1 VFDVLYLYDEID
13 LFFFVV
19 CSELSI
25 PTLSSI
31 VKRDEEK
38 LNLFRT
44 LKSKQI
50 KIEENAI
57 QRAHLADEKPTPECK
72 PAE

>member
-1 VFDVLYLYDEID
+1 M
-13 LFFFVV
+13 FFLLLI
-19 CSELSI
+19 SELSI
-25 PTLSSI
+25 PTLNSI

-44 LKSKQI
+44 LKNKQI
-50 KIEENAI
+50 KIEEHAI
-57 QRAHLADEKPTPECK
+57 QRAHLADEKPIPECK

>member
-1 VFDVLYLYDEID
+1 MNLRFF
-13 LFFFVV
+13 LFR
-19 CSELSI
+19 SELSI

-44 LKSKQI
+44 LKTKQI

-57 QRAHLADEKPTPECK
+57 QRAYLADEKPTPECK

>member
-1 VFDVLYLYDEID
+1 MTYS
-13 LFFFVV
+13 FFFSHS
-19 CSELSI
+19 SELSI
-25 PTLSSI
+25 PTLNSI

-50 KIEENAI
+50 KIEDSAI
-57 QRAHLADEKPTPECK
+57 QRAHATEDKPTAEYK

>member
-1 VFDVLYLYDEID
+1 
-13 LFFFVV
+13 
-19 CSELSI
+19 LSI
-25 PTLSSI
+25 PTLNSI

-50 KIEENAI
+50 QIEEQAI
-57 QRAHLADEKPTPECK
+57 QRAHLADEKPLPESK
-72 PAE
+72 PPE

>member
-1 VFDVLYLYDEID
+1 MKYSLLHS
-13 LFFFVV
+13 
-19 CSELSI
+19 SELSI

-44 LKSKQI
+44 LKMKQI
-50 KIEENAI
+50 KIEESAV
-57 QRAHLADEKPTPECK
+57 QRAQSTEEKPPVECK
-72 PAE
+72 PTE

>member
-1 VFDVLYLYDEID
+1 M
-13 LFFFVV
+13 
-19 CSELSI
+19 SI

-38 LNLFRT
+38 LNLFRN

-50 KIEENAI
+50 DLEDQAI
-57 QRAHLADEKPTPECK
+57 QRTLTLNEKALPECK

>member
-1 VFDVLYLYDEID
+1 M
-13 LFFFVV
+13 LFFFVI
-19 CSELSI
+19 SELSI

-44 LKSKQI
+44 LKTKQI

-57 QRAHLADEKPTPECK
+57 QRAHLAEEKPAPECK